1 MTTIKSTAI
10 KSTKAPA
17 VQVLFDV
24 IENGVIKHEHRAI
37 TTLDMLDFT
46 NQTKVNNRID
56 VGLVDALLLGND
68 IPFASGGAYVKHL
81 NAIKPKGA
89 PRIIKDDV
97 KSTYDY
103 FQLCAKIRAISTEP
117 LAVRWNMYVAEVNQ
131 SNNVILLE
139 NVILRETEQKPK
151 SLLRVRSPSV
161 AGLLKA
167 LAEKTETSAE
177 EKFAKYITS
186 AFNALPDCHGKKYS
200 LALDKIAAIMSDLD
214 IGN

>member
-1 MTTIKSTAI
+1 MTISKAITTI
-10 KSTKAPA
+10 TKTPI

-24 IENGVIKHEHRAI
+24 IENGVIKHEQRAI
-37 TTLDMLDFT
+37 TMLDMLDFT

-56 VGLVDALLLGND
+56 TGLVDALLLGND

-81 NAIKPKGA
+81 NDNKPKGA

-103 FQLCAKIRAISTEP
+103 FQLCSKIRAISTEP
-117 LAVRWNMYVAEVNQ
+117 LAPRWNMYVASVNA
-131 SNNVILLE
+131 SNNAILLE

-151 SLLRVRSPSV
+151 SLLRVRKPSV

-167 LAEKTETSAE
+167 LAEKSETSAE
-177 EKFAKYITS
+177 EKFAKYIIS
-186 AFNALPDCHGKKYS
+186 AFNTLPDCHGKKYA